1 MDIIIASAFQK
12 VLDECVHKPKKV
24 WVDQGSEFCNRSM
37 KSWLHENSNEMHSI
51 HNDGKSGTIEKFI
64 KTLKTK
70 IYKHMTVLSKSVYI
84 DRLNEIVDN
93 YNNAYY
99 RTIKMKPADVI
110 VDTYINCGDEHK
122 KTDPKFKV
130 GNHVRVLKYFLQRA
144 ILQIEIG
151 LMKSL

>member
-1 MDIIIASAFQK
+1 
-12 VLDECVHKPKKV
+12 
-24 WVDQGSEFCNRSM
+24 
-37 KSWLHENSNEMHSI
+37 
-51 HNDGKSGTIEKFI
+51 
-64 KTLKTK
+64 
-70 IYKHMTVLSKSVYI
+70 MTVVSKSVYI
-84 DRLNEIVDN
+84 DRLNEIVDK

-110 VDTYINCGDEHK
+110 VDTYINCGDQHK